1 MPIDRHATVVSG
13 ARVEGQRVA
22 DLLQAALKSIH
33 AGQLPQADALCR
45 EVLAREPQ
53 NFNALQLLGH
63 VALQRADYA
72 SAVKWLST
80 ARAVNGASAPLFS
93 NLAVALLALRRPAE
107 ALTQCDA
114 AIALNPRFP
123 EALCNRGHALVAL
136 MRTED
141 GLRCY
146 ERCLELSGGFYD
158 ALEGRARVLLRLNR
172 LDEALVSADRALAV
186 APSPQGWSL
195 RGAVLLKAKRAEEA
209 LAAFDRALVLAPA
222 SPEYHNNR
230 GTALRDL
237 KRHSEA
243 LQAYETAVRLRPAFA
258 EVWCNVA
265 NLSLDAGKYEEA
277 IGRCDEALRIQP
289 DSLEALNIRGTALRV
304 LKRYG
309 EAAAT
314 YERILGVEPLY
325 GQTQSHLLAVRAS
338 LCDWTEYG
346 ALASRIVDRV
356 NAGVNA
362 SAPHA
367 FLWVC
372 GSAASQL
379 HCARRFSA
387 DEFPKAAPQWRG
399 EQYRH
404 ERLRVAY
411 VSADFTDHPVA
422 HLIAGVLER
431 HDRERFETFG
441 VSLYRDPMAGPMQ
454 ARMQRA
460 FDHFEDCSEAT
471 DAHVARW
478 LREREIDIAVDLT
491 GHTRGGRLGV
501 FAHRPAPLQVNYL
514 GFAGTSGADYMD
526 YIIGDH
532 VTIPPGEERWFSE
545 QVVRLPQC
553 FLPNDDTQSVAA
565 ETPARSDL
573 GLPQTG
579 FVFCAFNNAYKI
591 NPTMFDIWMRLLR
604 ETPGSVLWLRGAEA
618 AQRANLVREAVASGV
633 EAGRLVFATRMEGMA
648 AHLARYRAADLF
660 LDTVPYGAHATA
672 RDALWAGLPVLTCTG
687 DSFAGR
693 VASSLLTGLGLPEL
707 ITTGIDE
714 YAQRA
719 LMLAHS
725 PGTLVELRARL
736 ADERVRRPLFATDV
750 QRRHLECAYLA
761 MNRLHLGGA
770 APRAFDVARTDR
782 TP

>member
-1 MPIDRHATVVSG
+1 MSG
-13 ARVEGQRVA
+13 SGVGGRGVA
-22 DLLQAALKSIH
+22 EQLQAALKSIH

-45 EVLAREPQ
+45 EVLAREPR

-72 SAVKWLST
+72 AAVNWLSA
-80 ARAVNGASAPLFS
+80 ARTVNGASAPLWS

-107 ALTQCDA
+107 ALAHCDA
-114 AIALNPRFP
+114 AIALNPRLP

-136 MRTED
+136 MRLEE

-146 ERCLELSGGFYD
+146 ERCLELSADFYD
-158 ALEGRARVLLRLNR
+158 ALEGQTQALLRLNR
-172 LDEALVSADRALAV
+172 LDEALAGADRALAA
-186 APSPQGWSL
+186 APGPRAWSL
-195 RGAVLLKAKRAEEA
+195 RGAVLLKARRAAEA
-209 LAAFDRALVLAPA
+209 LAAFDRALALAPA

-237 KRHSEA
+237 KRHPEA

-289 DSLEALNIRGTALRV
+289 GSLEALNIRGTALRV
-304 LKRYG
+304 LKRYA
-309 EAAAT
+309 EAAVA
-314 YERILGVEPLY
+314 YERILSVEPFY

-338 LCDWTEYG
+338 LCDWTDYG
-346 ALASRIVDRV
+346 ALAESIVTRV
-356 NAGVNA
+356 DAGVNA

-379 HCARRFSA
+379 RCARRFSA
-387 DEFPKAAPQWRG
+387 DEFPKATPQWRG
-399 EQYRH
+399 EPYHH

-411 VSADFTDHPVA
+411 LSADFTDHPVA

-441 VSLYRDPMAGPMQ
+441 VSLYRDPAAGPMQ

-460 FDHFEDCSEAT
+460 FDHFEDCSAAT
-471 DAHVARW
+471 DAQVARW

-501 FAHRPAPLQVNYL
+501 LAHRPAPLQVNYL

-526 YIIGDH
+526 YLIGDH
-532 VTIPPGEERWFSE
+532 VTIPPGKERWFSE

-565 ETPARSDL
+565 ATPGRSEL
-573 GLPQTG
+573 GLPEAG

-604 ETPGSVLWLRGAEA
+604 ETPAGVLWLRGGEP
-618 AQRANLVREAVASGV
+618 AQRANLLRAASARGV
-633 EAGRLVFATRMEGMA
+633 EAERLVFASRMERMA

-660 LDTVPYGAHATA
+660 LDTLPYGAHATA
-672 RDALWAGLPVLTCTG
+672 RDALWAGLPVLTCSG

-693 VASSLLTGLGLPEL
+693 VASSLLTGLGLPDL
-707 ITTGIDE
+707 ITADLDE

-725 PGTLVELRARL
+725 PATLAKLRARL
-736 ADERVRRPLFATDV
+736 ADESARMSVFTTDAH
-750 QRRHLECAYLA
+750 RRHLESAYFT
-761 MNRLHLGGA
+761 MHSLHRGGT
-770 APRAFDVARTDR
+770 APRAFDVAPTGR
-782 TP
+782 PV

>member
-1 MPIDRHATVVSG
+1 
-13 ARVEGQRVA
+13 
-22 DLLQAALKSIH
+22 
-33 AGQLPQADALCR
+33 
-45 EVLAREPQ
+45 
-53 NFNALQLLGH
+53 
-63 VALQRADYA
+63 VALQRADYLA
-72 SAVKWLST
+72 ALKWLSA
-80 ARAVNGASAPLFS
+80 ARTVNGASAPLLS

-107 ALTQCDA
+107 ALAHCDA

-123 EALCNRGHALVAL
+123 EALCNRAHALVAL
-136 MRTED
+136 MRTEE

-146 ERCLELSGGFYD
+146 ERCLEFSDKFYD
-158 ALEGRARVLLRLNR
+158 ALEGRTQSLLRLNR
-172 LDEALVSADRALAV
+172 LDEALATADRALAS
-186 APSPQGWSL
+186 APSSQARSL
-195 RGAVLLKAKRAEEA
+195 RGAVLLKAKRAAEA
-209 LAAFDRALVLAPA
+209 LEAFDRALELAPA

-243 LQAYETAVRLRPAFA
+243 LQAYETAVRLRPRFA

-289 DSLEALNIRGTALRV
+289 GFLEALNIRGTALRV

-314 YERILGVEPLY
+314 YQSILAAEPLH

-346 ALASRIVDRV
+346 ELATSIVARV

-367 FLWVC
+367 YLWVC

-379 HCARRFSA
+379 RCARRFSA

-422 HLIAGVLER
+422 HLIAGVLEH
-431 HDRERFETFG
+431 HDRARFETFG
-441 VSLYRDPMAGPMQ
+441 VSLCSDPAGGSMQ

-460 FDHFEDCSEAT
+460 FDHFGDFSDAT
-471 DAHVARW
+471 DVHVAGW

-491 GHTRGGRLGV
+491 GHTRGGRLGI
-501 FAHRPAPLQVNYL
+501 FACRPAPLQVNYL
-514 GFAGTSGADYMD
+514 GFAGTSGVDYMD
-526 YIIGDH
+526 YVIGDR
-532 VTIPPGEERWFSE
+532 VTIPPGEERWFTE
-545 QVVRLPQC
+545 QVVRLPQS

-565 ETPARSDL
+565 ETPRRRDL
-573 GLPQTG
+573 GLPRTG

-591 NPTMFDIWMRLLR
+591 NPTMFDVWMQLLR
-604 ETPGSVLWLRGAEA
+604 ETSGSVLWLRAADA
-618 AQRANLVREAVASGV
+618 AQRANLLREAAARGV
-633 EAGRLVFATRMEGMA
+633 GAERLVFASRIEGMA

-672 RDALWAGLPVLTCTG
+672 RDALWAGLPVLTCAG

-707 ITTGIDE
+707 ITSGIDE

-719 LMLAHS
+719 LTLAQS
-725 PGTLVELRARL
+725 PATLAELRARL
-736 ADERVRRPLFATDV
+736 ADERVERPLFATDV
-750 QRRHLECAYLA
+750 QRRNLESAYLI
-761 MNRLHLGGA
+761 MDNIYRDGA
-770 APRAFDVARTDR
+770 APRAFDVARAER
-782 TP
+782 SILS